1 MTAQQIEQPELN
13 FGDGFLEDHAGHIIR
28 DPQVAL
34 IELIAN
40 AYDAGATRVDIR
52 WPTESGGR
60 FVISDNGV
68 GLTEDEF
75 AGIWKTLSYNRT
87 AHHGKFAENPN
98 KIGGAQRVAFGRSG
112 KGRHGAFCFADSY
125 EIEMKKGGE
134 QFRVLVARA
143 QGKSPFSFR
152 LLDEGKTT
160 EHGAAIETTVTRN
173 FVGEE
178 ILREVIGSK
187 FSVIPSFQI
196 LLNGVQI
203 QLLELKTLTTAVLEV
218 EGVGKV
224 PVHRLDSNVGDRTTH
239 LRGICWWVKQ
249 RAVGNPSWEGL
260 DGEGAYLDG
269 RSSLAKRFSFIVEA
283 DVLDSHRKA
292 DWTGF
297 HGSAEFHRVRDA
309 VHHHII
315 ETLNTVQASSRKE
328 RKRAAL
334 EQSRAALKEMGSI
347 SRRNVAVFAEQI
359 QERCPTMHE
368 RDLFR
373 AVDVFAKMEQ
383 AQSGY
388 DLLKRLQD
396 CSPENIDTWNDLMS
410 RWTAKSAELVLRE
423 LEDRLKLIK
432 KMQALVESPKA
443 DELHDLQPL
452 FERGLWI
459 FGPEFEGVQFHS
471 NRGLATIIRKSLGG
485 TEQDLPNR
493 RLDFVAFPDRSIAA
507 YAAPTYDPTGGEIN
521 GLRKIL
527 VVELK
532 KGGFELSQKE
542 VDQARNYSK
551 ELLKA
556 GDVSTSTEI
565 IAYVLGASQQA
576 DVDVESH
583 GKQIRIEPMLYRT
596 VLARAQS
603 RTFYLQR
610 EIEKLGLELPEDAE
624 VNEVLSAEEQAEM
637 DIPLYE

>member
-1 MTAQQIEQPELN
+1 MTAEQIEQPELN

-40 AYDAGATRVDIR
+40 AYDAGATRVEIQ
-52 WPTESGGR
+52 WPSDSGGK

-68 GLTEDEF
+68 GLTEAEF
-75 AGIWKTLSYNRT
+75 TNIWKTLSYNRI
-87 AHHGKFAENPN
+87 AQQGKFAGNPN

-125 EIEMKKGGE
+125 KVEMRKGG
-134 QFRVLVARA
+134 QRFRVLVARA

-152 LLDEGKTT
+152 LLDEGTT
-160 EHGAAIETTVTRN
+160 DAHGATIETEVSRN
-173 FVGEE
+173 FVGEDV
-178 ILREVIGSK
+178 LREVIGSK
-187 FSVIPSFQI
+187 FSVIPSFQV
-196 LLNGVQI
+196 LLNRVPI
-203 QLLELKTLTTAVLEV
+203 QLLELKTRATTDLEV
-218 EGVGKV
+218 EGVGKIL
-224 PVHRLDSNVGDRTTH
+224 VHRLDSNVGDRTTH
-239 LRGICWWVKQ
+239 LRGICWWVKR

-283 DVLDSHRKA
+283 DVLDAHRKA

-315 ETLNTVQASSRKE
+315 ETLNSVQASSRKE
-328 RKRAAL
+328 RKKAAL
-334 EQSRAALKEMGSI
+334 EQSRAALKEMGAI
-347 SRRNVAVFAEQI
+347 SRRNVATFTEQI
-359 QERCPTMHE
+359 QEKCPTMSE

-383 AQSGY
+383 AESGY
-388 DLLKRLQD
+388 DLLKRLQE
-396 CSPENIDTWNDLMS
+396 CSPEDMDTWNDLMS

-432 KMQALVESPKA
+432 KMQLLVESPTA

-485 TEQDLPNR
+485 TGEELPNR

-507 YAAPTYDPTGGEIN
+507 YAAPAYDPHGGEIV
-521 GLRKIL
+521 GHRKVL
-527 VVELK
+527 VIELK

-542 VDQARNYSK
+542 VDQARNYAK

-556 GDVSTSTEI
+556 GDVSATTEI
-565 IAYVLGASQQA
+565 IGYVLGATQQE
-576 DVDVESH
+576 DVDFVTH
-583 GKQIRIEPMLYRT
+583 GKQVRIEPMLYRT

-624 VNEVLSAEEQAEM
+624 VKEVLSTEEQAEM
-637 DIPLYE
+637 EIRT